1 MGLDRLV
8 DWLMELA
15 DAFRFWEVV
24 QPYERAVAI
33 TLGKRVRVM
42 GPGIHWLWPFEIDK
56 VISYNVVMTTDTT
69 GSIDV
74 TTKDGVAIVASCVY
88 RWRVRDVKKLTLDC
102 EDSDDVLLD
111 STDAQV
117 SRALRKRNWKDI
129 YTNSDEWAAEAQEAI
144 RRRMGRYGMVLE
156 ELQVR
161 NMTRTDVLTHHGID
175 LSVNSNG
182 E

>member
-24 QPYERAVAI
+24 QPYERACVI

-56 VISYNVVMTTDTT
+56 VVTENVVMTTETT
-69 GSIDV
+69 GQIDV
-74 TTKDGVAIVASCVY
+74 TTKDGIAIVASCVY
-88 RWRVRDVKKLTLDC
+88 RWHIRDVKKLTLDC
-102 EDSDDVLLD
+102 EDASDVLQD

-117 SRALRKRNWKDI
+117 SKALRKRNWKDI
-129 YTNSDEWAAEAQEAI
+129 YSNSDEWEAEAQEAI

-156 ELQVR
+156 ELQII
-161 NMTRTDVLTHHGID
+161 NLAQTQVLTHHGIE
-175 LSVNSNG
+175 LSVSSNG